1 VWRRSTGPEDPRIRF
16 ELQRHGELSKQ
27 DTKGG
32 WADGARLSM
41 TAFSYMPGQ
50 ASRRDGMPPTCHI
63 SAEVGRVFQII
74 GDPDAPNAM
83 RGAKMLTRT
92 LRPSVGSPVFAAP
105 RKCSES
111 CTLVLVFACRHRG
124 NAQCDSCRLR
134 RTGFASKRH
143 AVGYFGFAHCRLSS
157 FSRGTLTHKR
167 SAFRR
172 VASLNHNLRLS
183 CSRDDFCAEAEGCV
197 SQVIVEREEPAL
209 RNLKRALGAE
219 IHGGTDLVLVEDGK
233 LVAARGLPYL
243 LGAFKTQD
251 RQQRYLNFAFAMQAE
266 RPFALLGVSAPLP
279 LLTLHA
285 GFAIV
290 TGLELLPSKGPAS
303 EDMVLFAYG
312 ASDREARVL
321 SVPLAA
327 VEDWLEPTRPSSSE
341 LRTNFVYTTGRASL
355 SLHKNRVATPADES
369 GATGRS
375 EHRANLLKQG
385 APFRGG
391 EQQHRD
397 SPKPPTRQ
405 KHFSRDNSGG
415 MSQEWKSEMQMR
427 KSQRETSN

>member
-1 VWRRSTGPEDPRIRF
+1 
-16 ELQRHGELSKQ
+16 
-27 DTKGG
+27 
-32 WADGARLSM
+32 
-41 TAFSYMPGQ
+41 
-50 ASRRDGMPPTCHI
+50 
-63 SAEVGRVFQII
+63 
-74 GDPDAPNAM
+74 
-83 RGAKMLTRT
+83 
-92 LRPSVGSPVFAAP
+92 
-105 RKCSES
+105 
-111 CTLVLVFACRHRG
+111 
-124 NAQCDSCRLR
+124 
-134 RTGFASKRH
+134 
-143 AVGYFGFAHCRLSS
+143 
-157 FSRGTLTHKR
+157 
-167 SAFRR
+167 
-172 VASLNHNLRLS
+172 
-183 CSRDDFCAEAEGCV
+183 V

-290 TGLELLPSKGPAS
+290 TGLELLPSRGPAS

-312 ASDREARVL
+312 VSDREARVL

-327 VEDWLEPTRPSSSE
+327 VEDWLGPTRSSSSE
-341 LRTNFVYTTGRASL
+341 LRTNFVYMTARASP
-355 SLHKNRVATPADES
+355 SLHQNRVATPANES
-369 GATGRS
+369 GATGWS

-385 APFRGG
+385 SSFRGG
-391 EQQHRD
+391 VQQRTD
-397 SPKPPTRQ
+397 GPKPPTRQ
-405 KHFSRDNSGG
+405 KHFSWDNSGG